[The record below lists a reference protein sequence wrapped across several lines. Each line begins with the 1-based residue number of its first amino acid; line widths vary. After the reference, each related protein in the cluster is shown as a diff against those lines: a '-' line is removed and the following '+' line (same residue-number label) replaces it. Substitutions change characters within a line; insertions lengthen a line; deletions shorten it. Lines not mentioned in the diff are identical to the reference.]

1 MTDIFQPFTDR
12 LSRDIRNELSS
23 ACAACLRQ
31 GEIGPAQRTA
41 EPYLAAGL
49 AECYIAYINDR
60 LHRYRQAV
68 AMAAGGSTDP
78 IHQALILWNLG
89 LFFEV
94 HEILEEAWLR
104 SEGREKLVLQA
115 LIRAAGY
122 AIKSEHGYLE
132 QAKSMAAKALP
143 VLEAN
148 QDLLTPYCRLEPLLA
163 ALRDSTPLPLLVPA
177 GYPAVS
183 SSDC

>member
-23 ACAACLRQ
+23 ACVICLRQ
-31 GEIGPAQRTA
+31 GEIGPAWLTA

-49 AECYIAYINDR
+49 AECYTAYINDR
-60 LHRYRQAV
+60 LQRYRQAV
-68 AMAAGGSTDP
+68 EAAGRSTDP

-94 HEILEEAWLR
+94 HEILEEAWLK
-104 SEGREKLVLQA
+104 SDGREKLVLQA

-122 AIKSEHGYLE
+122 AIKGEHGYLD
-132 QAKSMAAKALP
+132 QAKRMAAKALP

-148 QDLLTPYCRLEPLLA
+148 QDLLAPYCRLEPLLA
-163 ALRDSTPLPLLVPA
+163 ALRNCTPLPQLMPA
-177 GYPAVS
+177 DIPAS
-183 SSDC
+183 PSSDR